1 MNPPSNDPRP
11 RVLLVDDD
19 AGFRSV
25 YAKLLGK
32 DYAVDLADD
41 RPSASALFEKNPYAV
56 VLLDLMLPPDGTVAA
71 GSAQLKALLT
81 RRPGAK
87 VIVVSGAGD
96 APVLLQA
103 IRDGAYDFITKPADP
118 DVLLTVV
125 ERAARRYELELQI
138 AALRE
143 SLSHAQPSGS
153 MIGASP
159 KFTASLDLAARVAP
173 SALPVLILGENGT
186 GKEMLAR
193 FVHEQSGR
201 NQRPFSSINCGAVP
215 ESLIESTLFGHR
227 RGAFTGAVRDQ
238 PGLFAAAN
246 GGTLFLDEVADLTP
260 AAQVK
265 LLRVLESGEI
275 LPVGAERASHVDVRI
290 ISATNQ
296 DLAALRQSGQFREDL
311 FWRIRGAEVTLPPLR
326 ERPGDIPLLAAHFL
340 NQASALTRLGQPP
353 QLSSATLDA
362 LVAHAWPGN
371 LRELRH
377 EMQRASVLVGNRTHI
392 EPSDLS
398 LAPPATAAP
407 PNRPQLSLQEQV
419 EALERAAIERALT
432 AHHGNRTHA
441 AEALGLSRQGLL
453 KKMGRYGFS

>member
-1 MNPPSNDPRP
+1 MTPPTIDTRP
-11 RVLLVDDD
+11 GVLLVDDD

-32 DYAVDLADD
+32 DYAVDVADD
-41 RPSASALFEKNPYAV
+41 RRSATALFARKIYAV

-81 RRPGAK
+81 HRPEAK

-125 ERAARRYELELQI
+125 ERAARRYELERQL
-138 AALRE
+138 ATLRE
-143 SLSHAQPSGS
+143 TLSQTQPSGS
-153 MIGASP
+153 MIGTSP
-159 KFTASLDLAARVAP
+159 KFTAALDLAARVAP

-193 FVHEQSGR
+193 FVHEQSAR
-201 NQRPFSSINCGAVP
+201 KKQPFSSINCGAVP
-215 ESLIESTLFGHR
+215 ENLIESTLFGHR

-238 PGLFAAAN
+238 PGLFAAAD

-275 LPVGAERASHVDVRI
+275 LPVGAERPSRVDVRI

-296 DLAALRQSGQFREDL
+296 DLSALRHSGQFREDL
-311 FWRIRGAEVTLPPLR
+311 FWRIRGAEIVLPPLR

-340 NQASALTRLGQPP
+340 NQAVALTRLGQPP
-353 QLSSATLDA
+353 QLSPAA
-362 LVAHAWPGN
+362 LTVLTQHSWPGN

-377 EMQRASVLVGNRTHI
+377 EMQRASVLIGNRSYI
-392 EPSDLS
+392 EPADLS
-398 LAPPATAAP
+398 LAPPPTAAQ
-407 PNRPQLSLQEQV
+407 PNRRGLSLQEQV

-432 AHHGNRTHA
+432 EHHGNRTHA